1 MYFSRQSHL
10 HAQQEERA
18 LAIARIASD
27 VFGISCYR
35 EFSHFLLYVM
45 ARRESHCLQKTKPI
59 PSPCPQ
65 PHLSYVPRL
74 TGCLSINRRQR

>member
-35 EFSHFLLYVM
+35 EFSHFWLYVM

-59 PSPCPQ
+59 PSHNPN
-65 PHLSYVPRL
+65 LSYVPKL
-74 TGCLSINRRQR
+74 TGCLSISRRQR